1 LITNVRHWRFD
12 VNALHPF
19 ASCASISLVVSLAAV
34 ASVRGQDFSRFI
46 PLCGGNRTPGIA
58 LGDVNKDGR
67 LDVIFGNGRHLPQPN
82 LLYINGSPVD
92 LFFPPRPL
100 GNSATYA
107 VVLADLNQD
116 SHLDLVEGNDFG
128 FPNVVWMNDGRG
140 NFASTFA
147 FGSEDRTRDL
157 AVGDVTG
164 DGLPDIVAANFVVV
178 AGDASKVYVND
189 GHARFSEVRPL
200 AVGEADAAAV
210 ALGDFN
216 EDNYLDVVLGNL
228 RGSSNSLYLNDR
240 KGHFAMPISFGA
252 REDDTQAVAVAD
264 LDGDKHLDVVV
275 GNMNGPDRVF
285 FGDGRGAF
293 GRSISFGPER
303 GPTRAVAVGD
313 MDGNGTP
320 DVVVGYEA
328 VDAVLVAA
336 DGSKVRTPATSGPTV
351 FEYQLRDETNRVYL
365 NDGRGNLRAG
375 PTFGAPGT
383 PTRAVAL
390 GDVDG
395 DGRPDIVVGNNC
407 ADNAIYLNRRVMSER

>member
-1 LITNVRHWRFD
+1 M
-12 VNALHPF
+12 
-19 ASCASISLVVSLAAV
+19 
-34 ASVRGQDFSRFI
+34 
-46 PLCGGNRTPGIA
+46 
-58 LGDVNKDGR
+58 GDVNGDGR
-67 LDVIFGNGRHLPQPN
+67 LDVVFGNGRHLPQPN

-107 VVLADLNQD
+107 VVLADLNRD
-116 SHLDLVEGNDFG
+116 GNLDLVEGNDFG
-128 FPNVVWMNDGRG
+128 FPNVVWLNDGRG

-147 FGSEDRTRDL
+147 FGPEDRTRDL

-164 DGLPDIVAANFVVV
+164 DGFPDIVAANFVVI

-189 GHARFSEVRPL
+189 GQARFSDVRSL

-216 EDNYLDVVLGNL
+216 EDSAVDIVLGNL

-240 KGHFAMPISFGA
+240 TGRFAVPVSFGD
-252 REDDTQAVAVAD
+252 RKDDTQAVAVAD
-264 LDGDKHLDVVV
+264 LDGDRHLDVVV

-293 GRSISFGPER
+293 GRSASFGPER

-313 MDGNGTP
+313 MDADGTL

-328 VDAVLVAA
+328 VDVVLIAA
-336 DGSKVRTPATSGPTV
+336 DGSSVRTPGTSGPTV
-351 FEYQLRDETNRVYL
+351 FEYQVRDGMNRVYL

-407 ADNAIYLNRRVMSER
+407 ADNAIYLNRR